1 MLSNYLDRGCETL
14 SQLIAITRQ
23 DLEAVKNAKHD
34 GLFLNAKKKE
44 ELLQQ
49 FYTYKNSVDSHMA
62 SLISSHPNE
71 DIKDFLSTEQIS
83 KIDEMRVNLIELK
96 ELNQELGRLVLAVGE
111 FFNTLL
117 SRLLP
122 SEHDGYEGQRL
133 RGNSF
138 LQAEA

>member
-1 MLSNYLDRGCETL
+1 MLTNYLNKGCETL

-23 DLEAVKNAKHD
+23 DLEAVKGAKHD
-34 GLFLNAKKKE
+34 GLFVNARKKE

-49 FYTYKNSVDSHMA
+49 FYSYKNSVDSHMS
-62 SLISSHPNE
+62 SLISAHPNE
-71 DIKDFLSTEQIS
+71 DIKDFLSPEQFS
-83 KIDEMRVNLIELK
+83 KIDEMRVSLVELK
-96 ELNQELGRLVLAVGE
+96 DLNQELGRLVLAVGE

-122 SEHDGYEGQRL
+122 SERDGYEGQRL